1 MAELKVKDWKP
12 SPCGKYQAAKVKKG
26 YNLYGEIR
34 KYPNGMT
41 IYWAFRKPDEVFV
54 ELDAWAVDT
63 ETISVMKSR
72 RVTHIGIL
80 VSNGDTYLTRIETM
94 TDKDKGAMVLNY
106 SAHTGARGKLGAR
119 QWYLPRSQFVQQLAP
134 PETTIELMKI
144 RGRR

>member
-12 SPCGKYQAAKVKKG
+12 SSCGKFQTAQVKKG
-26 YNLYGEIR
+26 HNLYGEIR
-34 KYPNGMT
+34 KYPNGMS

-80 VSNGDTYLTRIETM
+80 VSNGDQYLTRIETM
-94 TDKDKGAMVLNY
+94 TDKDKGAVVLNY
-106 SAHTGARGKLGAR
+106 SKHKGARGKFGAR

-134 PETTIELMKI
+134 PESTLEQMKI

>member
-80 VSNGDTYLTRIETM
+80 VSNGDTYLTRLETM
-94 TDKDKGAMVLNY
+94 TDKDKGAVVLNY
-106 SAHTGARGKLGAR
+106 SAHRGARGKLGAR
-119 QWYLPRSQFVQQLAP
+119 QWYLPRSRFVQQLAP